1 MGSETLLY
9 LDTGKTSFIARVN
22 PTDRFDAGQRVQVTF
37 DLTHAHLFDPAT
49 EQVLR

>member
-9 LDTGKTSFIARVN
+9 LDTGASSFIARVK
-22 PTDRFDAGQRVQVTF
+22 PSDRFEAGQKVKVVF
-37 DLTHAHLFDPAT
+37 DLDHAHLFDAAT